1 MGTETEDN
9 EKAIGRIRKAISFRL
24 ARLNVLLNAQAVRA
38 LQTSSDLSLNE
49 WRVFY
54 LVHNLQPVTPRGL
67 SGPAAMDPSLI
78 SRGVTSL
85 MEKGLLSAT
94 RSADDQRK
102 RLLRLSDAGE
112 ELMSKLGPVMA
123 ARRAKMD
130 AQLTEEEHLML
141 DRIIQKLEQQANPE
155 ED

>member
-1 MGTETEDN
+1 
-9 EKAIGRIRKAISFRL
+9 
-24 ARLNVLLNAQAVRA
+24 
-38 LQTSSDLSLNE
+38 
-49 WRVFY
+49 
-54 LVHNLQPVTPRGL
+54 
-67 SGPAAMDPSLI
+67 MDPSLI

>member
-1 MGTETEDN
+1 
-9 EKAIGRIRKAISFRL
+9 
-24 ARLNVLLNAQAVRA
+24 
-38 LQTSSDLSLNE
+38 
-49 WRVFY
+49 
-54 LVHNLQPVTPRGL
+54 
-67 SGPAAMDPSLI
+67 
-78 SRGVTSL
+78 

-94 RSADDQRK
+94 RSAGDWHK
-102 RLLRLSDAGE
+102 RASLDAGE